1 MHLITRPHVTSALR
15 KPIAP
20 SAMRDVRP
28 RSPSLLLPKRLR
40 SADGRRAE
48 PSARALECSDDESD
62 GCSEAERAHAH
73 HAARF
78 AEGSGSRGAERGLTT
93 RVTPTAPAVHGADGA
108 FVGRTVHPT
117 AAKGTTDHDEG
128 EPSLDR
134 AARSED
140 ADDEDDVHH
149 AAFLLPPAALQCAST
164 CLLAIEPAY
173 EEDGPEDEEWF
184 VQQQANERQQMDEE
198 QLASWFSFV
207 GQGGSLDSW
216 AVWTGYQSEC
226 PEAPTVCI

>member
-1 MHLITRPHVTSALR
+1 
-15 KPIAP
+15 
-20 SAMRDVRP
+20 MRDVRP
-28 RSPSLLLPKRLR
+28 RSPVHVLLPKRLR

-48 PSARALECSDDESD
+48 PSARALDRSPDESD

-73 HAARF
+73 HAAPL
-78 AEGSGSRGAERGLTT
+78 AEGSGSRGAELGLIT
-93 RVTPTAPAVHGADGA
+93 RALPTALAGQGADGA

-117 AAKGTTDHDEG
+117 AATGPSCSDEG
-128 EPSLDR
+128 EPSPDG
-134 AARSED
+134 AARSAD

-149 AAFLLPPAALQCAST
+149 AAFLLPPAALQRAST
-164 CLLAIEPAY
+164 CLLVTEPAY

-184 VQQQANERQQMDEE
+184 VQQQEEARQQIDEE